1 MHWVKDNKM
10 ENKRTFKLIDGSF
23 SAMDARSVLTTIVS
37 AKINFHS
44 LRQFSDTIRFRSD
57 RSQSELRI
65 SELKEL
71 NEELIKLTDQAAI
84 NGLRLKI
91 RGNIEIEF
99 EKENSDI

>member
-1 MHWVKDNKM
+1 M